1 MPTIAHQPR
10 TRELDMK
17 ARLISTVVTVLAVT
31 ATAACGG
38 GGSSTSSSSAGS
50 SKTLTY
56 WASNQGTSLENDKAV
71 LTPEL
76 KKFEQQTG
84 VAVDLQV
91 IGWPDLLNKILGA
104 TTSGQGPDVLNIG
117 NTWAASL
124 QATGAFMPFDAK
136 ALTAIGGQQKF
147 VPTAFATGGMAGK
160 PVTSVP
166 LYGLVYGLYY
176 NKKMFAD
183 AGLQPP
189 TTWQELQA
197 DAAKLTIPA
206 KNQYGMVIE
215 GGSYT
220 ESVHFAFIF
229 GLQNGGQPFDAS
241 GKPTFTTPGMVSG
254 VKQYVD
260 LVGKDKVVN
269 PSNVQYKNGPEAPGD
284 FAKGKAAMLM
294 SQNNADNTLQADGM
308 KSSEYGVVAI
318 PSPSPLPAGGK
329 DIASFVAGINLS
341 IFKNTKNQDA
351 ALKFVKFMTSP
362 EEQAILDKPFT
373 ALPVVKGGTVN
384 FTDNKDEAA
393 AFASVLATKAEP
405 LPLVPEE
412 SAFETNVGNAV
423 NGLLAQAAT
432 GKDVT
437 TADIT
442 KAMQEAQD
450 KMGTTP

>member
-1 MPTIAHQPR
+1 
-10 TRELDMK
+10 MK
-17 ARLISTVVTVLAVT
+17 ARLISTVVTVLAVA
-31 ATAACGG
+31 ATTACGG
-38 GGSSTSSSSAGS
+38 GGDSSSTSSSGS

-56 WASNQGTSLENDKAV
+56 WASNQGTSPANDVAV

-76 KKFEQQTG
+76 KKFEQQSG
-84 VAVDLQV
+84 VKVDLQV
-91 IGWPDLLNKILGA
+91 IGWPNLLNKILGA

-136 ALTAIGGQQKF
+136 ALTAIGGQDKF
-147 VPTAFATGGMAGK
+147 LPTAFASGGAAGK

-183 AGLQPP
+183 AGLKPP

-197 DAAKLTIPA
+197 SAKKLTNPA
-206 KNQYGMVIE
+206 KKQYGMVIE

-220 ESVHFAFIF
+220 ESVHFAWIF
-229 GLQNGGQPFDAS
+229 GRQNGGQPFDAA
-241 GKPTFTTPGMVSG
+241 GKATFTTPGMIAG

-318 PSPSPLPAGGK
+318 PTPSPLPAGGK

-373 ALPVVKGGTVN
+373 ALPVVKDGTVN

-437 TADIT
+437 TAEIT

-450 KMGTTP
+450 KMATG

>member
-1 MPTIAHQPR
+1 
-10 TRELDMK
+10 MK

-136 ALTAIGGQQKF
+136 ALTAIGGQEKF
-147 VPTAFATGGMAGK
+147 VPASFATGGAAGK

-183 AGLQPP
+183 AGLKPP
-189 TTWQELQA
+189 ATWQELQA
-197 DAAKLTIPA
+197 DAKKLTDPA
-206 KNQYGMVIE
+206 KKQYGMVIE

-220 ESVHFAFIF
+220 ESLHFAWIF
-229 GLQNGGQPFDAS
+229 GRQNGGQPFDAA
-241 GKPTFTTPGMVSG
+241 GKPTFTSPGMVAG

-260 LVGKDKVVN
+260 LLGTDKVVN

-308 KSSEYGVVAI
+308 KSSEYGVVPI
-318 PSPSPLPAGGK
+318 PAPSPLPAGGK

-351 ALKFVKFMTSP
+351 ALKFVKFMTST

-384 FTDNKDEAA
+384 FTDDKAEAA
-393 AFASVLATKAEP
+393 AFALVLATKAEP
-405 LPLVPEE
+405 LPLLPSE

-432 GKDVT
+432 GKAVT

>member
-1 MPTIAHQPR
+1 
-10 TRELDMK
+10 MK
-17 ARLISTVVTVLAVT
+17 ARLISTVVTVLAVS

-38 GGSSTSSSSAGS
+38 AGTSASSSAGS

-56 WASNQGTSLENDKAV
+56 WASNQGTSLQNDQAV
-71 LTPEL
+71 LGPEL
-76 KKFEQQTG
+76 AKFQKQTG
-84 VAVDLQV
+84 VKVNLQV

-124 QATGAFMPFDAK
+124 QATGAFMPYDAT
-136 ALTAIGGQQKF
+136 ALAAIGGEAKF
-147 VPTAFATGGMAGK
+147 VPTAFATGGALGK
-160 PVTSVP
+160 TPTSVP

-197 DAAKLTIPA
+197 DATKLTDPA
-206 KNQYGMVIE
+206 KKQYGMVLE

-229 GLQNGGQPFDAS
+229 GRQNGGQPFDSS
-241 GKPTFTTPGMVSG
+241 GKATFTSAGMVNG

-269 PSNVQYKNGPEAPGD
+269 PSDVQYKNGPEAPGD

-308 KSSEYGVVAI
+308 KSSDYGVVAI
-318 PSPSPLPAGGK
+318 PAPSPLPAGGK
-329 DIASFVAGINLS
+329 DIGSFVAGINIS
-341 IFKNTKNQDA
+341 IFKNTKNQSA
-351 ALKFVKFMTSP
+351 ALQFVKFLTSP
-362 EEQAILDKPFT
+362 AEQAILDKPFT

-384 FTDNKDEAA
+384 FTNNMAEAA
-393 AFASVLATKAEP
+393 AFAQVLATKAEP
-405 LPLVPEE
+405 LPLIPAE

-432 GKDVT
+432 GTDVT
-437 TADIT
+437 TSEV
-442 KAMQEAQD
+442 KAALQQAQD
-450 KMGTTP
+450 QMAAAG

>member
-1 MPTIAHQPR
+1 MPTISHQPR

-38 GGSSTSSSSAGS
+38 GGTSSSSSAGS

-124 QATGAFMPFDAK
+124 QATSAFMPFDAK
-136 ALTAIGGQQKF
+136 ALTAVGGQDKF
-147 VPTAFATGGMAGK
+147 VPASFATGGAVGK

-206 KNQYGMVIE
+206 KKQYGMVIE

-229 GLQNGGQPFDAS
+229 GQQNGGQPFDAS
-241 GKPTFTTPGMVSG
+241 GKPTFTSPGMVAG

-269 PSNVQYKNGPEAPGD
+269 PSNVQYKNGTEAPAD

-318 PSPSPLPAGGK
+318 PTPSPLPAGGK
-329 DIASFVAGINLS
+329 DVASFVAGINLS
-341 IFKNTKNQDA
+341 IFKNTKNQDG
-351 ALKFVKFMTSP
+351 ALKLVKFLTST

-373 ALPVVKGGTVN
+373 ALPIVKGGTVN
-384 FTDNKDEAA
+384 FTDNKAEADV
-393 AFASVLATKAEP
+393 FATVLATKAEP
-405 LPLVPEE
+405 LPLIPAE

-432 GKDVT
+432 GKDVST
-437 TADIT
+437 SDI
-442 KAMQEAQD
+442 KAALQQAQD
-450 KMGTTP
+450 QMAAAG

>member
-1 MPTIAHQPR
+1 
-10 TRELDMK
+10 MK
-17 ARLISTVVTVLAVT
+17 ARLISTVVTVLAVA

-38 GGSSTSSSSAGS
+38 GGDSSSTSTAGS

-76 KKFEQQTG
+76 KKFEQQSG
-84 VAVDLQV
+84 IKVNLQV

-136 ALTAIGGQQKF
+136 ALTAIGGQEKF
-147 VPTAFATGGMAGK
+147 VPASFATGGAAGK

-183 AGLQPP
+183 AGLKPP

-197 DAAKLTIPA
+197 AAKKLTDPA
-206 KNQYGMVIE
+206 KKQYGMVLE

-229 GLQNGGQPFDAS
+229 GRQHGGQPFDAA
-241 GKPTFTTPGMVSG
+241 GKPTFTSDGMVNG

-318 PSPSPLPAGGK
+318 PAPSPLPAGGK
-329 DIASFVAGINLS
+329 DVASFVAGINLS
-341 IFKNTKNQDA
+341 IFKNSKNQDG
-351 ALKFVKFMTSP
+351 ALKLVKFLTSP

-384 FTDNKDEAA
+384 FTDNKAEAETFA
-393 AFASVLATKAEP
+393 AILATKSEP
-405 LPLVPEE
+405 LPLVPAE

-437 TADIT
+437 TADIRT
-442 KAMQEAQD
+442 ALQEAQD
-450 KMGTTP
+450 KMAAGG

>member
-1 MPTIAHQPR
+1 
-10 TRELDMK
+10 MK
-17 ARLISTVVTVLAVT
+17 ARLISTVVTVLAVA

-38 GGSSTSSSSAGS
+38 GGDSSSTSSSGS
-50 SKTLTY
+50 GKTLTY

-84 VAVDLQV
+84 IKVNLQV

-136 ALTAIGGQQKF
+136 ALTAIGGQDKF
-147 VPTAFATGGMAGK
+147 VPASFATGGMAGK

-197 DAAKLTIPA
+197 AAKKLTNPA
-206 KNQYGMVIE
+206 KKQYGMVLE

-229 GLQNGGQPFDAS
+229 GRQHGGQPFDAA
-241 GKPTFTTPGMVSG
+241 GKPTFTSDGMVNG

-260 LVGKDKVVN
+260 LIGKDKVVN

-318 PSPSPLPAGGK
+318 PAPSPLPAGGK

-341 IFKNTKNQDA
+341 IFKNSKNQDG
-351 ALKFVKFMTSP
+351 ALQFVKFMTSP

-384 FTDNKDEAA
+384 FTDNKAEAD
-393 AFASVLATKAEP
+393 AFAAVLANKSEP

-437 TADIT
+437 TADVKT
-442 KAMQEAQD
+442 AMQEAQD
-450 KMGTTP
+450 KMAAGG

>member
-104 TTSGQGPDVLNIG
+104 TTSGQGPDVLNVG

-136 ALTAIGGQQKF
+136 ALTAIGGQDKF
-147 VPTAFATGGMAGK
+147 LPTAFSTGGAVGK

-197 DAAKLTIPA
+197 DAKKLTIPA

-229 GLQNGGQPFDAS
+229 GQQNGGQPFDAS
-241 GKPTFTTPGMVSG
+241 GKPTFTSPGMVAG
-254 VKQYVD
+254 VRQYVD
-260 LVGKDKVVN
+260 LMGKDKVVN

-284 FAKGKAAMLM
+284 IAKGKATMLM

-308 KSSEYGVVAI
+308 KSSEYGVVPI
-318 PSPSPLPAGGK
+318 PAPSPLPAGGK

-341 IFKNTKNQDA
+341 IFKNTKNQDG
-351 ALKFVKFMTSP
+351 ALKLVKFLTST

-373 ALPVVKGGTVN
+373 ALPIVKGGTVN
-384 FTDNKDEAA
+384 FTDNKAEADV
-393 AFASVLATKAEP
+393 FATVLATKAEP
-405 LPLVPEE
+405 LPLIPAE

>member
-1 MPTIAHQPR
+1 
-10 TRELDMK
+10 MK
-17 ARLISTVVTVLAVT
+17 ARLIGTVVTVLALT
-31 ATAACGG
+31 ATASCSGG
-38 GGSSTSSSSAGS
+38 GTSTTSSSGGG
-50 SKTLTY
+50 KTLTY

-71 LTPEL
+71 LGPEL
-76 KKFEQQTG
+76 AKFEKQTG
-84 VAVDLQV
+84 VKVNLSV
-91 IGWPDLLNKILGA
+91 IGWPDLLNKILAA

-117 NTWAASL
+117 NTWASSL

-136 ALTAIGGQQKF
+136 ALTAIGGQDKF
-147 VPTAFATGGMAGK
+147 VPASFATGGAAGK

-183 AGLQPP
+183 AGLKPP
-189 TTWQELQA
+189 TTWQELQS
-197 DAAKLTIPA
+197 AATKLTDPA
-206 KNQYGMVIE
+206 KKQYGMVLE

-220 ESVHFAFIF
+220 ESVHFAWIF
-229 GLQNGGQPFDAS
+229 GRQNGGQPFDAA
-241 GKPTFTTPGMVSG
+241 GKPTFTSPGMVAG

-260 LVGKDKVVN
+260 LLGKDKVVN

-308 KSSEYGVVAI
+308 KSSEYGVVPI
-318 PSPSPLPAGGK
+318 PTPSPLPAGGK
-329 DIASFVAGINLS
+329 DVASFVAGINLS
-341 IFKNTKNQDA
+341 IFKNSKNQDA
-351 ALKFVKFMTSP
+351 ALKLVKFLTSAQ
-362 EEQAILDKPFT
+362 EQAILDKPFT

-384 FTDNKDEAA
+384 FTDDKTEAA
-393 AFASVLATKAEP
+393 AFALVLATKAEP
-405 LPLVPEE
+405 LPLVPSE

-450 KMGTTP
+450 KMATG

>member
-1 MPTIAHQPR
+1 MPTISHQPR

-38 GGSSTSSSSAGS
+38 GGTSSSSSAGS

-104 TTSGQGPDVLNIG
+104 TTSGQGPDVLNVG

-136 ALTAIGGQQKF
+136 ALTAIGGQDKF
-147 VPTAFATGGMAGK
+147 LPTAFSTGGAVGK

-176 NKKMFAD
+176 NKKLFAD

-197 DAAKLTIPA
+197 DAKKLTDPA
-206 KNQYGMVIE
+206 KKQYGMVLE
-215 GGSYT
+215 GASYT
-220 ESVHFAFIF
+220 ESVHFAWIF
-229 GLQNGGQPFDAS
+229 GRQNGGQPFDAA
-241 GKPTFTTPGMVSG
+241 GKPTFTTPGMVAG

-260 LVGKDKVVN
+260 LLGKDKVVN

-318 PSPSPLPAGGK
+318 PTPSPLPAGGK
-329 DIASFVAGINLS
+329 DVASFVAGINLS
-341 IFKNTKNQDA
+341 IFKNTKNQDG
-351 ALKFVKFMTSP
+351 ALKLVKFLTST

-405 LPLVPEE
+405 LPLIPAE
-412 SAFETNVGNAV
+412 SAFATNVGNAV
-423 NGLLAQAAT
+423 HGLLAQAAT
-432 GKDVT
+432 GKDVST
-437 TADIT
+437 SDI
-442 KAMQEAQD
+442 KAALQQAQD
-450 KMGTTP
+450 QMAAAG

>member
-1 MPTIAHQPR
+1 
-10 TRELDMK
+10 MK
-17 ARLISTVVTVLAVT
+17 ARLISTVLTVLAVT
-31 ATAACGG
+31 ATAACSGG
-38 GGSSTSSSSAGS
+38 GTSSSSSSAGG
-50 SKTLTY
+50 KTLTY

-71 LTPEL
+71 LGPEL
-76 KKFEQQTG
+76 AKFQQQTG
-84 VAVDLQV
+84 VRVNLQV

-136 ALTAIGGQQKF
+136 ALTAIGGQDKF
-147 VPTAFATGGMAGK
+147 VPASFATGGVAGK

-197 DAAKLTIPA
+197 AAKKLTVPA
-206 KNQYGMVIE
+206 KNQYGMVLE
-215 GGSYT
+215 GASYT

-229 GLQNGGQPFDAS
+229 GRQNGGQPFDAA
-241 GKPTFTTPGMVSG
+241 GKATFTSDGMIAG

-260 LVGKDKVVN
+260 LMGKDKVVN

-308 KSSEYGVVAI
+308 KSGEYGVVPI
-318 PSPSPLPAGGK
+318 PTPSPLPAGGK
-329 DIASFVAGINLS
+329 DVASFVAGINLS

-351 ALKFVKFMTSP
+351 ALKLLKFLTSP
-362 EEQAILDKPFT
+362 EEQTILDKPFT

-384 FTDNKDEAA
+384 FTDNKAEAD
-393 AFASVLATKAEP
+393 AFAKVLATKAEP
-405 LPLVPEE
+405 LPLVAAE

-437 TADIT
+437 NADI
-442 KAMQEAQD
+442 KAAMQSAQD
-450 KMGTTP
+450 KMAAAG